1 MVKGRRCDV
10 ADLAD
15 IGLEWNI
22 KQARDGQREP
32 LAKSIKRWEGPM
44 PPKLLN
50 FLAGVIS
57 GDIKLKRP
65 KKTTR
70 PLRNIRERNVVFVVN
85 TMMAKMGKKRD
96 AALRTRLTL
105 EACEHFRTTPV
116 LVAAY
121 LKHPP
126 AAKRRP
132 TRKNTGLSP

>member
-1 MVKGRRCDV
+1 M
-10 ADLAD
+10 ADLAG
-15 IGLEWNI
+15 IGLDWDI
-22 KQARDGQREP
+22 LQARAGQRAP

-44 PPKLLN
+44 PSKLLD
-50 FLAGVIS
+50 FLAGVVS

-70 PLRNIRERNVVFVVN
+70 PLRSMREQNVVFVVN
-85 TMMAKMGKKRD
+85 AEMARRGKQRD
-96 AALRTRLTL
+96 SALRTRLTL
-105 EACEHFRTTPV
+105 EACQHFRTTPV

-121 LKHPP
+121 LKHRP